1 MHEEGLQQALAS
13 GGLRMKLSEP
23 IGILKRKARLLSRS
37 EGIPLH
43 AALDRIAAGEG
54 FRSWGLL
61 VAKMPSI
68 AGEMYSQLQAGDLV
82 LLGARPGL
90 GKTLMGLKL
99 AVEAVRSGH
108 RSVFF
113 TLEYAEKDVLGR
125 LRAIGVD
132 RRQLGASFEFDC
144 SDAISADYIA
154 NALASVPNGTL
165 AVIDYLQLLD
175 QKRDNPD
182 LNSQVEA
189 LKSFAQRRGVI
200 LVFISQIDRRFEAS
214 GSRFPDLKDIRLPNA
229 LDLSLFSKACF
240 MNGAEYS
247 FRSLH

>member
-1 MHEEGLQQALAS
+1 
-13 GGLRMKLSEP
+13 MKLSEP
-23 IGILKRKARLLSRS
+23 IEVLKRKARLLSRS

-43 AALDRIAAGEG
+43 AALDRIAAAQG

-61 VAKMPSI
+61 VARAPSI
-68 AGEMYSQLQAGDLV
+68 AAEMYSQLQAADLV

-99 AVEAVRSGH
+99 AVEAVRSGN
-108 RSVFF
+108 RGFFF
-113 TLEYAEKDVLGR
+113 TLEYTERDVLDR
-125 LRAIGVD
+125 LRVIGVE
-132 RRQLGASFEFDC
+132 RRRLGASFAFDC
-144 SDAISADYIA
+144 SDAISADYITE
-154 NALASVPNGTL
+154 ALASTPGGTL

-182 LNSQVEA
+182 LNSQIRA
-189 LKSFAQRRGVI
+189 LKAFALRQGVI

-214 GSRFPDLKDIRLPNA
+214 GNRLPDLKDIRLPNA

-240 MNGAEYS
+240 LNGSEHN
-247 FRSLH
+247 FRSLN